1 MAKSRIRTTE
11 SEYADVTFH
20 VDDNDPFTLTL
31 DQQCRLRVWLTRHLP
46 AVTKSRVNH
55 LKRVWREIKASKYQK
70 RFTLR
75 KDWDGTDTFLLMD
88 MPTSAVLIFPTPREI
103 ISAIPAVDRK
113 RARKYFLDQGVP
125 EDHLPAIAIDAH
137 HTSDA

>member
-1 MAKSRIRTTE
+1 MAQPRISTTE
-11 SEYADVTFH
+11 SEYADVTFCI
-20 VDDNDPFTLTL
+20 DGNAPFTLTL

-70 RFTLR
+70 RFSVCMDL
-75 KDWDGTDTFLLMD
+75 DGTDTFVLID
-88 MPTSAVLIFPTPREI
+88 MPTNGVPTYPTAQEC

-113 RARKYFLDQGVP
+113 RARKYFLDLGVA
-125 EDHLPAIAIDAH
+125 EAHLPVIAVGR
-137 HTSDA
+137 TSQA